1 MKKKILP
8 RLKEKNT
15 WAGLAT
21 LASMF
26 GLISVG
32 EIVTVTNAGAALVL
46 GISGLYNVIAKEKDH
61 GKEESHE
68 AEGGLEG

>member
-1 MKKKILP
+1 MKNKILP

-21 LASMF
+21 LASMA

-32 EIVTVTNAGAALVL
+32 EIVTVTNAASAIVI
-46 GISGLYNVIAKEKDH
+46 GISGLYNVIAKEKNH
-61 GKEESHE
+61 GEKEEIQSGS
-68 AEGGLEG
+68 EG